1 VVRVRDIEEAV
12 RLANDSEYG
21 LGASVFT
28 RERAKGRAIAER
40 LRAGGVCVNDCL
52 ANAFIAEAPMGGM
65 KCSGLGRR
73 HAAEGIRKFCEQQT
87 IVLDRL
93 GLRAEPFWFPF
104 GGTRLKLLQYGERL
118 LYGRWLRRS
127 RS

>member
-1 VVRVRDIEEAV
+1 
-12 RLANDSEYG
+12 
-21 LGASVFT
+21 
-28 RERAKGRAIAER
+28 
-40 LRAGGVCVNDCL
+40 
-52 ANAFIAEAPMGGM
+52 MGGM